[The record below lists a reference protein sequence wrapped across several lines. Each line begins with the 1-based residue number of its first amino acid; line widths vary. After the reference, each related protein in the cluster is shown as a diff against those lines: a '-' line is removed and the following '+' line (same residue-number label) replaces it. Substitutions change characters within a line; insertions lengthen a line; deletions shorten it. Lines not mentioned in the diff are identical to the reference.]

1 MTYCVGMVLDKGLV
15 LMSDTRTN
23 SGVDNVSIYR
33 KMFRWEVP
41 GERIIAVMTAGNLA
55 TTQAVV
61 SLLEERSK
69 LPDERHNSLLEAKTM
84 FQVASEIGKLVRA
97 TVAERQEANGSRG
110 QGRFT
115 ASIIVAGQIK
125 GMEPRLFMIYPEGN
139 FIEAGFDTPFFQI
152 GETKY
157 GRPIIL
163 RGYDRAMSMED
174 AVKLLMVSFD
184 STLKANLS
192 VGLPLD
198 LLVIERDSFAATHER
213 RIAIDDPYF
222 QAISSSWGDALKN
235 AFHSLP
241 DYSFYRE
248 HSDAVEDG
256 SEADH

>member
-1 MTYCVGMVLDKGLV
+1 MTYCVGMLMDKGLV

-23 SGVDNVSIYR
+23 SGVDNISVFR
-33 KMFRWEVP
+33 KMFSWQVP
-41 GERIIAVMTAGNLA
+41 GERMIAVMTAGNLA

-61 SLLEERSK
+61 SQLEERTK
-69 LPDERHNSLLEAKTM
+69 EPEERETTLLNGPTM
-84 FQVASEIGKLVRA
+84 FTVVSEIGKLLRH
-97 TVAERQEANGSRG
+97 TIEERQKANGERG
-110 QGRFT
+110 RGRFT

-139 FIEAGFDTPFFQI
+139 FIEASWDTPFFQI

-163 RGYDRAMSMED
+163 RGYDRQMSFEQ
-174 AVKLLMVSFD
+174 ATKLLMVSFD

-198 LLVIERDSFAATHER
+198 LLVIGKDGFEPTYQH
-213 RIAIDDPYF
+213 RITQDDPYF
-222 QAISSSWGDALKN
+222 EMISSGWGDALKE

-241 DYSFYRE
+241 DYSF
-248 HSDAVEDG
+248 DKK
-256 SEADH
+256 